1 MTLSEYDNLK
11 HELSYIDAKISYD
24 FSFLDSRWLERK
36 MNNSYITYMKD
47 NENLRNIYKY
57 YDDMKKVIE
66 KYIR

>member
-47 NENLRNIYKY
+47 NENLRNQ
-57 YDDMKKVIE
+57 DKV
-66 KYIR
+66 

>member
-11 HELSYIDAKISYD
+11 LELSYIDAKISYD

-36 MNNSYITYMKD
+36 MNNSYITYTRD
-47 NENLRNIYKY
+47 NENLKNIYKY